1 MSHRIFALS
10 TLFALVACKQD
21 AGFSRV
27 THTDTFYQEKTNQVD
42 ILWVVDNS
50 LSMENEQEEL
60 IQRFK
65 DFIASMD
72 SSTMEWHVGVVT
84 TDVEDEKES
93 GRLQGDT
100 PYITPDTADYE
111 TVFKQTIRGLGLEG
125 SSKEAGIEAAL
136 LAVTEPLKSTD
147 NAGFFREEAKLNI
160 IYVSDENDCTNDG
173 ALDDQESEACY
184 YNSEIL
190 TPVVDLVDRY
200 KAEIKTEDDARIVV
214 SSIVGPSD
222 VNACEDAVPGTRYHG
237 MSEAFGGLIG
247 SICAEDFTTIM
258 SELGLQSAGL
268 LTSFILEYE
277 AVEDTIKVYVDDVEI
292 AADPENGWVYDATYS
307 VIYFYGTSV
316 PDYGST
322 ITVRYEVAGSR
333 ATDSAAA
340 AE

>member
-1 MSHRIFALS
+1 MTTRIAP
-10 TLFALVACKQD
+10 LFALVALVACNND
-21 AGFSRV
+21 SGFSRV
-27 THTDTFYQEKTNQVD
+27 THTDTFFQEKTNQVD

-50 LSMENEQEEL
+50 LSMGNEQEEL
-60 IQRFK
+60 IERFK

-72 SSTMEWHVGVVT
+72 SSSMEWHVGVVT
-84 TDVEDEKES
+84 TDVTDEAAS
-93 GRLQGDT
+93 GRLQGDV
-100 PYITPDTADYE
+100 PYITPDTAEYE
-111 TVFKQTIRGLGLEG
+111 KAFKQTIRGLGLGG

-147 NAGFFREEAKLNI
+147 NAGFIRDEAKLNI

-173 ALDDQESEACY
+173 SLDDQESEACY
-184 YNSEIL
+184 YNSEL
-190 TPVVDLVDRY
+190 LVPVVELVDRY
-200 KAEIKTEDDARIVV
+200 KTQIKTDDTRIVV

-277 AVEDTIKVYVDDVEI
+277 AVEDTLEVFVDDVVV
-292 AADPENGWVYDATYS
+292 AADPTNGWVYDATYS
-307 VIYFYGTSV
+307 VLYFYGTAV

-333 ATDSAAA
+333 AEDTATT
-340 AE
+340 E